1 MKKVPA
7 IVDPDNHLYLG
18 ESHAIV
24 NYLIRKFKLE
34 GQWGLND

>member
-7 IVDPDNHLYLG
+7 IVDPSNQLYLG

-34 GQWGLND
+34 